1 MTPERQARVEEI
13 FLVALELPEAERL
26 AHVDTCCAGDHELR
40 LEVLSLLS
48 HHDEIGQ
55 PGGSSFMDSKAA
67 PGLSL
72 LTQIGATALKGDE
85 LLLPPDRRLGSY
97 TVQGVLGQGGMGIVY
112 LAEQDRPRRTVAL
125 KVMRR
130 GVGSERLV
138 RRFEFE
144 AELLGK
150 LQHPGIA
157 QVYEAGTFKD
167 PQSGTAHPYIAME
180 LVRGK
185 TITKHAEDRKLAT
198 RERLALAG
206 QVCDALHHAH
216 MCGVIHRDLKPANIL
231 ADESGQTKILDFGVA
246 RSTDRDVAVTTMQ
259 TSVGQIIG
267 TLPYMSPE
275 QIAGDTD
282 DIDTRSDVYSMGVV
296 LYELLTGRLP
306 YEFRGRSLPEA
317 ARVISDA
324 APMRLST
331 IDRSLRG
338 DIETIVG
345 KALSKEKERRYQSA
359 AELAADLR
367 SYLDG
372 RPIAARQDSALYVLR
387 TQLNRYRGAVAAAIL
402 FLFALVGFALYAN
415 AQARENAAL
424 AESESSAKKSA
435 QDALLVATREKD
447 RADTNAA
454 DLRTQLAY
462 SNIERGRLLG
472 LSGNLAGAEAL
483 LWPEHLRAL
492 NSRQT
497 FYALWELYS
506 NARCLATIEPGTGV
520 VARSALSADARFIAA
535 TGSEPAATVW
545 DTATLERVA
554 EIKGAGGATQ
564 AIAFHPDGRL
574 ALGDSKGRLWVVE
587 PSGARTPVVLRPEGS
602 PVLEALFNQAGDRL
616 LASCADGSLFLYDS
630 RAGAMEAPG
639 GDKPLASLP
648 PTNAVRVV
656 RIRGIAASPVERRFA
671 IGSGDQ
677 RVRVVSADTLDT
689 IIEFPVPDEPSP
701 RLDFNRD
708 GSILGVSGL
717 ARVSRFFDPSTGSLL
732 ATLDAPNGTVNDG
745 RFTPDG
751 KRFLNIGWWYLQVW
765 NVETRRVE
773 AAYSLSSGARDLYV
787 TPDGRTAWT
796 NLAMVLR
803 AWDLEPLSG
812 RSRIEVADKART
824 LARFLP
830 DGTLISGDQDGGV
843 RLLSDP
849 DGNVIT
855 TLGKA
860 PRRVRSIS
868 LSPTAPMAA
877 AASADG
883 WLLFLDLENRRT
895 IAEFPR
901 YHMVTNDGIGF
912 SPDGSRVVLSA
923 LDYTFKV
930 LEFPSGKVAF
940 SIPSDRFEPL
950 AARYSPDGKL
960 IATTTRRNLLCLYD
974 AQTGAL
980 VRECETPNSSCPW
993 TIRFTADGTKVL
1005 SGNWNRAIY
1014 VWDVATGRNIR
1025 RLEGHRGLVTAIDFR
1040 PREPDILASAAADGR
1055 IMLWDLSLPQN
1066 TPVLTLDALD
1076 GWEAWAMDFD
1086 KAGRR
1091 LLATNSVGT
1100 TVIWDL
1106 RHFNRHI
1113 GGNMLTQLRAHRA
1126 SLGEQLDEPAA
1137 MEQRSLLL
1145 SRGKRPPPTPSN

>member
-13 FLVALELPEAERL
+13 FLAALELPAGDRL
-26 AHVDTCCAGDHELR
+26 AHVVTCCAGDTDLR
-40 LEVLSLLS
+40 REVLSLLEYQG
-48 HHDEIGQ
+48 EIDQ

-85 LLLPPDRRLGSY
+85 LLLPPDRRLGNY
-97 TVQGVLGQGGMGIVY
+97 TVQGVLGQGGMGVVY
-112 LAEQDRPRRTVAL
+112 LAEQERPRRTVAL

-130 GVGSERLV
+130 GVGSDRLV

-167 PQSGTAHPYIAME
+167 PQSGTPHPYIAME

-185 TITKHAEDRKLAT
+185 AITKHAEERKLGT
-198 RERLALAG
+198 RERLALAA

-231 ADESGQTKILDFGVA
+231 ADDTGQTKILDFGVA
-246 RSTDRDVAVTTMQ
+246 RTTDRDVGDTTMQ

-275 QIAGDTD
+275 QIAGDTN

-296 LYELLTGRLP
+296 LYELLTARLP
-306 YEFRGRSLPEA
+306 HEFRGRSLPDA
-317 ARVISDA
+317 ARVIRDE
-324 APMRLST
+324 APLRLST
-331 IDRSLRG
+331 IDRTLRG
-338 DIETIVG
+338 DVETIVG
-345 KALSKEKERRYQSA
+345 KSLSKEKDRRYQSA
-359 AELAADLR
+359 AVLAADLR
-367 SYLDG
+367 AYLEG

-387 TQLNRYRGAVAAAIL
+387 TQLNRYRGAVAAAIM
-402 FLFALVGFALYAN
+402 FLFALIGFALYAN
-415 AQARENAAL
+415 NQARENAIL
-424 AESESSAKKSA
+424 AESESFAKKSA
-435 QDALLVATREKD
+435 QDALAVATREKD
-447 RADTNAA
+447 RADNAA
-454 DLRTQLAY
+454 AGLRTQLAY

-472 LSGNLAGAEAL
+472 VSGNLAGAEAL
-483 LWPEHLRAL
+483 LWPEHLRSL
-492 NSRQT
+492 DSRQT

-506 NARCLATIEPGTGV
+506 NARCLATIEPETGTIV
-520 VARSALSADARFIAA
+520 RSALHPGGQFLAA
-535 TGSEPAATVW
+535 SGSEPAATVW
-545 DTATLERVA
+545 DTSTLERIA
-554 EIKGAGGATQ
+554 EIKGAGGVTQ
-564 AIAFHPDGRL
+564 ALAFHPDGRL
-574 ALGDSKGRLWVVE
+574 ALGDNKGRLWITH
-587 PSGARTPVVLRPEGS
+587 PAGAEAPIVLRAEGS
-602 PVLEALFNQAGDRL
+602 AFTDMVFNRDGDRL
-616 LASCADGSLFLYDS
+616 LTSCADGSLLLFDS
-630 RAGAMEAPG
+630 RAGAMESPEG
-639 GDKPLASLP
+639 KKPIASLP

-656 RIRGIAASPVERRFA
+656 RIRGIAANPVAREFA

-677 RVRVVSADTLDT
+677 RVRIVSADTLET
-689 IIEFPVPDEPSP
+689 LREFPVPDEPSP

-717 ARVSRFFDPSTGSLL
+717 ARLSRFYDPKTGALL

-745 RFTPDG
+745 RFTSDG
-751 KRFLNIGWWYLQVW
+751 KRFLTIGWWYLQVW
-765 NVETRRVE
+765 DVETRRIE
-773 AAYSLSSGARDLYV
+773 AEYSLSAGARDLQIS
-787 TPDGRTAWT
+787 PDGSTAWT

-803 AWDLEPLSG
+803 AWDLDPLSG
-812 RSRIEVADKART
+812 RSRIEVADRART

-830 DGTLISGDQDGGV
+830 DSKLISGDQDGGV

-849 DGNVIT
+849 EGNVIS
-855 TLGKA
+855 TLGRA
-860 PRRVRSIS
+860 PRRIRSIS
-868 LSPTAPMAA
+868 ISPTAPLAA

-883 WLLFLDLENRRT
+883 WLLFLDLERRRT

-901 YHMVTNDGIGF
+901 FHMVTNDGIGF
-912 SPDGSRVVLSA
+912 SPDGSRIVLSA
-923 LDYTFKV
+923 IDYTFKV
-930 LEFPSGKVAF
+930 VDFPSGKVAF

-950 AARYSPDGKL
+950 AAAYSPDGSL
-960 IATTTRRNLLCLYD
+960 IATSTRRNLVCLYD
-974 AQTGAL
+974 AATGKL

-1014 VWDVATGRNIR
+1014 VWDVATGKLIR
-1025 RLEGHRGLVTAIDFR
+1025 RLEGHRGLVTAIAFR
-1040 PREPDILASAAADGR
+1040 PREPDILASAGADGR
-1055 IMLWDLSLPQN
+1055 IMLWDISLPQN

-1091 LLATNSVGT
+1091 LAATNSVGT

-1113 GGNMLTQLRAHRA
+1113 GGNMLGQLRLHRA
-1126 SLGEQLDEPAA
+1126 SLGDQFNESDAL
-1137 MEQRSLLL
+1137 EQRTLLL
-1145 SRGKRPPPTPSN
+1145 SRGKRPPSPPAR